1 MKALRLLGVLLLMGL
16 VAPAGWLATA
26 QPATAEEGGG
36 EGEAGEAGSD
46 AAEATEE
53 PEDEAARRA
62 RAANA
67 PPGNPFQGVPAD
79 PWQEVTGSAAPSS
92 VVTISPPGGY

>member
-1 MKALRLLGVLLLMGL
+1 MNVLRLLGVLLLMGL

-26 QPATAEEGGG
+26 QPATAEGGGG
-36 EGEAGEAGSD
+36 EGESGEAETD

-53 PEDEAARRA
+53 DEATVRA

-79 PWQEVTGSAAPSS
+79 PLQAATGNPAPRFE
-92 VVTISPPGGY
+92 VVTVSPPGRY